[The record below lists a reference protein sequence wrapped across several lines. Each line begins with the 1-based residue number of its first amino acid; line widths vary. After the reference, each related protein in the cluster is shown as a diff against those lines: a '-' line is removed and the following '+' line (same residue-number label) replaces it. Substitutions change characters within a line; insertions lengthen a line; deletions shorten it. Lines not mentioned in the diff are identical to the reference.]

1 MYLYRYRE
9 RETERHTERKTE
21 ICGMELN
28 KLRIQFVVLIF
39 WFLLRTKRKCLQNS
53 VFKKSISDG
62 YRTN

>member
-1 MYLYRYRE
+1 MYLFRYIE